1 MKSSVRV
8 MVVAVCLI
16 SAAMLSRCGGGSSQ
30 PSPRLTI
37 APAALPNGTS
47 ETPYSQTLQA
57 TGGVAPFTWTVSAGA
72 LPHNVALSSSA
83 TNVVTISGTP
93 DTAAQGLTFTVR
105 VTDSASQSATQ
116 SYTVSILLDPDT
128 LTLSPASLSF
138 APQLTGSVS
147 GAQTETVT
155 NSGTSAVAIASVALS
170 GNNASDFSQNNSCGS
185 SLAAG
190 ADCTINVTFTPSHLG
205 PRSAAITITDST
217 AGSPHSV
224 SLSGMGLTSGPNVTW
239 SATSLSFA
247 LQLVGTTSPAQS
259 VTLSNYGTTTLS
271 IAGIAATTNF
281 GETDTCG
288 SSLASA
294 ANCTINV
301 TFAPIGSGT
310 LNGTLSV
317 NDNAPGSPQTISL
330 SGTGTTNTLSGAC
343 VIRANNS
350 CQYALDLTACPFG
363 AQAITPQ
370 VELCSLSSTT
380 AHVTVDTSRACH
392 VSLTQGECVVR

>member
-224 SLSGMGLTSGPNVTW
+224 SLGGMGLTSGPNVTW
-239 SATSLSFA
+239 SATSLTFA
-247 LQLVGTTSPAQS
+247 TQLVGTTSPAQS
-259 VTLSNYGTTTLS
+259 VTLSNYGTATLS

-281 GETDTCG
+281 DETDTCG

-294 ANCTINV
+294 ANCTINI
-301 TFAPIGSGT
+301 TFTPSASGT
-310 LNGTLSV
+310 RTGTLSV
-317 NDNAPGSPQTISL
+317 TDNAPGSPQTISL
-330 SGTGTTNTLSGAC
+330 SGTGTTNALTGSC
-343 VIRANNS
+343 VIRANNK

-370 VELCSLSSTT
+370 VQVCGLSLPPVY
-380 AHVTVDTSRACH
+380 VTVDTSRACF
-392 VSLTQGECVVR
+392 VSSRQGQCVVH